1 MGDDKYA
8 AGDPAPLKG
17 SPYDHLP
24 RVNKKRLLE
33 PHPVDGP
40 DYPVGRDP
48 RGAVS
53 REDFAACGHT
63 RSILEAVR
71 AKCLDCC
78 CQQPNEVRYC
88 TATFCPLW
96 PFRMG
101 ANPFNKR
108 ELSEERRAEL
118 QARGRAMAAKRRA
131 TLADDSTVLSPD
143 ASDASDGS
151 LQGND
156 PGAPNLTIDREA

>member
-1 MGDDKYA
+1 MSDDKLA
-8 AGDPAPLKG
+8 AGDPLPLKG
-17 SPYDHLP
+17 SPYEHLP

-48 RGAVS
+48 RGEIS
-53 REDFAACGHT
+53 REDFSACGHT

-78 CQQPNEVRYC
+78 CQQPSEVRYC
-88 TATFCPLW
+88 TATFCALW

-101 ANPFNKR
+101 ANPFNRRILTDEEKAERSRRFKR
-108 ELSEERRAEL
+108 ARAAENPHTV
-118 QARGRAMAAKRRA
+118 QTKNA
-131 TLADDSTVLSPD
+131 TD
-143 ASDASDGS
+143 APDGS
-151 LQGND
+151 SCP
-156 PGAPNLTIDREA
+156 PGAEA